1 MRKDSGCFLTIVNS
15 GARWNYVAFETLR
28 RTDEACAVRGAIT
41 DILDGSQNK
50 PWWICGVLPAEEVD
64 ETDVRQWL
72 DPAVRQCSRLPRPWG
87 MGRNCTPIDH
97 AGSDTVCGGRWM
109 ALSTSGTPRRVT
121 FGWSCIQMAQKGR
134 STTLS
139 ARHGC

>member
-1 MRKDSGCFLTIVNS
+1 MRKDSGCLLTIVNS

-41 DILDGSQNK
+41 DILDGLQNK

-64 ETDVRQWL
+64 ETDVRQWV
-72 DPAVRQCSRLPRPWG
+72 DP
-87 MGRNCTPIDH
+87 
-97 AGSDTVCGGRWM
+97 AGSDTVFWGRRM

-121 FGWSCIQMAQKGR
+121 FGWSCIQMARKGR

-139 ARHGC
+139 ARHGW